1 MVPASQFLISGLLF
15 ILTLAAGV
23 WFSRRGRP
31 YSIAVFNLHK
41 LIALGAVI
49 LLARRLVPVVQALP
63 LPSGLPALNAAL
75 LLLLGASM
83 LLAVVLFV
91 SGALLSANVWN
102 QGLLALTHRTAAILL
117 TVALASAVY
126 WLTRPILIL

>member
-15 ILTLAAGV
+15 ILTLAAGI
-23 WFSRRGRP
+23 WLSRRGRP

-49 LLARRLVPVVQALP
+49 LLARRLVPVTQALP
-63 LPSGLPALNAAL
+63 LPPGIPGLNAA

-102 QGLLALTHRTAAILL
+102 QSLLAHTHRTAAILL

-126 WLTRPILIL
+126 WLTRPFLSL